1 MYGNWVSAEPPAP
14 ANQMPPPAGHNVNQ
28 VHHHN
33 VQHNHPSGSLATHM
47 NNIHIRGSVESLDR
61 QRSHSG
67 SSSGHVEPNPRQRSD
82 SVESAKSDTSN
93 RSNTS
98 ATGRYFVPAGTAGVQ
113 GGTAGVQGGT
123 AGSPSGGHYPSSSS
137 PLASHHATIGS
148 PNIGYGSHYVS
159 SPLAMGGHHTTHQP
173 QYTAA
178 TSIYM
183 NQPQANMPQHYPGY
197 PSITYNPHT
206 SSSVSHGPSSPK
218 ATTRTGPPERP
229 PPPKFSSCGINV
241 KYPSGASSTPTHQ
254 QPGGAVGQNHGS
266 PSRPGNFHQK
276 FPKNGTGS
284 PFSSPS
290 TPSPQRQFAGGNS
303 GASSGSTTPQG
314 GRPSYTPP
322 HHHVTFSPTT
332 GQPTHPTSGYPT
344 FSPTSSQA
352 PSRLPT
358 ITQQPLQTQANYTSQ
373 VQRFIQAAP
382 VQTSPGNPSLGYLH
396 HQQTSESGG
405 STPTH
410 GHGSLML
417 VHMTPDGTLVPISDL
432 SGANLSGFPLQRQGS
447 DPSQPLSIIHRDPNT
462 PGTEEPHIYTEGK
475 SFCTISQ
482 SALILK
488 LFLVNT
494 SGTLLPFEIFRIK
507 WN

>member
-1 MYGNWVSAEPPAP
+1 MKRVMELLEKESNNQLYGNWVSAETPPSGNP
-14 ANQMPPPAGHNVNQ
+14 NQMPPPSGHNANQ
-28 VHHHN
+28 MHQH
-33 VQHNHPSGSLATHM
+33 VQQNHPHPAGLATQV
-47 NNIHIRGSVESLDR
+47 NNMHIRGSMESLDR

-98 ATGRYFVPAGTAGVQ
+98 ATGRYHVP
-113 GGTAGVQGGT
+113 GGT
-123 AGSPSGGHYPSSSS
+123 AGSPSAGHYPTSGS
-137 PLASHHATIGS
+137 PLASHHPPIGS
-148 PNIGYGSHYVS
+148 PNLGYGGHHVS
-159 SPLAMGGHHTTHQP
+159 SPLATGGHHTTHQP

-178 TSIYM
+178 TYINM
-183 NQPQANMPQHYPGY
+183 NQPQASLTQQYPGY
-197 PSITYNPHT
+197 PSLTYVPVT
-206 SSSVSHGPSSPK
+206 STSVGHGPASPK
-218 ATTRTGPPERP
+218 LTTRTGPPERP
-229 PPPKFSSCGINV
+229 PPPKFTSSGIGGG
-241 KYPSGASSTPTHQ
+241 KYQSGASSTPTHQ
-254 QPGGAVGQNHGS
+254 MHGQSGGAVGQNHGS

-290 TPSPQRQFAGGNS
+290 TPSPQRQFAGGSS

-332 GQPTHPTSGYPT
+332 GQPTVPTSGFT
-344 FSPTSSQA
+344 FSPTSSQP

-358 ITQQPLQTQANYTSQ
+358 ISQQPLQTQPNYTSQ
-373 VQRFIQAAP
+373 VVRFIQAAP
-382 VQTSPGNPSLGYLH
+382 VPQTSPGNPSLGYLH

-417 VHMTPDGTLVPISDL
+417 VHMTPDGTLVPIQDL
-432 SGANLSGFPLQRQGS
+432 SGANLPGFPLQRQGS
-447 DPSQPLSIIHRDPNT
+447 DPSQPLSIVHRDPNT
-462 PGTEEPHIYTEGK
+462 PGPEEPHIYTEGN
-475 SFCTISQ
+475 CINPTP
-482 SALILK
+482 
-488 LFLVNT
+488 V
-494 SGTLLPFEIFRIK
+494 
-507 WN
+507 